1 MISAKG
7 YKNHHHHHHPSV
19 TLTGCDK
26 NKPSEFCF
34 SNIFMSQPINLFR
47 KKTFVIIVQQLEWS
61 GSSTIGYNEVWLGL
75 NFTSKFRF
83 GLHPKLMG

>member
-1 MISAKG
+1 MFG
-7 YKNHHHHHHPSV
+7 
-19 TLTGCDK
+19 
-26 NKPSEFCF
+26 
-34 SNIFMSQPINLFR
+34 PINLFR

-61 GSSTIGYNEVWLGL
+61 GSSTVGYNEVWLGL